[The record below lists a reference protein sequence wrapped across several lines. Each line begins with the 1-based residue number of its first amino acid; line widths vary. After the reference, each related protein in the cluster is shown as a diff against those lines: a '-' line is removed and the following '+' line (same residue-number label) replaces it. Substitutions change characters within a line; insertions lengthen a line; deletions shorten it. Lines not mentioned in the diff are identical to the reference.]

1 VVWRGQVE
9 ITAEGPSFLAAS
21 RDLDILPE
29 SWTQSTHWVFC
40 STSTVDEFPRALAWG
55 NIGSSPGRLEIY
67 ISFPSAWPDPVWV
80 NVMIVEAD
88 PTHVY
93 PL

>member
-1 VVWRGQVE
+1 
-9 ITAEGPSFLAAS
+9 
-21 RDLDILPE
+21 
-29 SWTQSTHWVFC
+29 
-40 STSTVDEFPRALAWG
+40 
-55 NIGSSPGRLEIY
+55 LEIY

-88 PTHVY
+88 PSHVY